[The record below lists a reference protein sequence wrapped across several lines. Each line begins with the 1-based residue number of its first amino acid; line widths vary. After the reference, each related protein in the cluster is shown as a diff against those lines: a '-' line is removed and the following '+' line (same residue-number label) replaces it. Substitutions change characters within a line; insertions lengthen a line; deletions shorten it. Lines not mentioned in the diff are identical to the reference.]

1 MKDPASASKDEQEI
15 VIDLRSPGL
24 EAVLAW
30 LIPGAGHFYQRR
42 FGKGILFSCCIL
54 GIYFFGLTL
63 GDGKVVYASFR
74 TNDIRWQ
81 YVCQLPVGLPAV
93 PALIQSQRVIRE
105 HKPPLWNGWMAPPEH
120 VNPTFDDQLSQ
131 WHLRLKW
138 KFELATLYTMIAGL
152 LNVLAIYDAFAGP
165 MIISPE
171 SKEKEQESAESG
183 KPAGSSKAANEPNSA
198 AAETGAQEDSSDQAA
213 DTKPTGRSS
222 KSRR

>member
-1 MKDPASASKDEQEI
+1 MKEPSTASKDEQEI
-15 VIDLRSPGL
+15 VIDLRSPGVA
-24 EAVLAW
+24 AVLAW

-42 FGKGILFSCCIL
+42 FGKGILFFCCIL

-105 HKPPLWNGWMAPPEH
+105 QKPPLWKGWMAPPQH
-120 VNPTFDDQLSQ
+120 VNPNFDDQLSQ
-131 WHLRLKW
+131 WHLNLKW

-165 MIISPE
+165 MILLPD
-171 SKEKEQESAESG
+171 SKEREPAGSESG
-183 KPAGSSKAANEPNSA
+183 KQPD
-198 AAETGAQEDSSDQAA
+198 DS
-213 DTKPTGRSS
+213 
-222 KSRR
+222 